1 MELTAHGVWTMVH
14 GMGFGAL
21 YLLACSGAMVELWRH
36 TSSSRGAPDRTADD
50 TFLRVYLATMAVLAD
65 CVNEALDGALTEFL
79 AANAA
84 HNNPSR
90 LARALRWVAQFPASG
105 GHCVRMRLANGDGG
119 VPSDETTS
127 EQTVVAR
134 FSFKT
139 EGGVGGA
146 EVVGCWGAA
155 ADRRRDDRLRFIPAR
170 AGNSLSER
178 VWSCGACGAH
188 RPPSP
193 AVAL

>member
-65 CVNEALDGALTEFL
+65 CVNEALDGALAEFL

-105 GHCVRMRLANGDGG
+105 GHCVRMRLANGD

-127 EQTVVAR
+127 EQTVVTR

-146 EVVGCWGAA
+146 EVVLDLRPGLAGSDEFVAKMESPKGPFHRV
-155 ADRRRDDRLRFIPAR
+155 RREIRR
-170 AGNSLSER
+170 AIAEEIAPFCL
-178 VWSCGACGAH
+178 A
-188 RPPSP
+188 
-193 AVAL
+193 